1 MDKKNWMNYIFAGLP
16 MIAVVLAGMGN
27 SVTIY
32 PPAATEAVYC
42 SYFTLVED
50 IPGAICL
57 PLAAF
62 GAGVTFGL
70 AVLYLVKRSA
80 LFLKIMMPLSFLSA
94 TAAVVPVLA
103 RGEILVIPNML
114 VPILLMAVCLTTYGM
129 LKNPQR
135 DEPKKEGKRL
145 K

>member
-50 IPGAICL
+50 NPVPFVCPWQ
-57 PLAAF
+57 PL
-62 GAGVTFGL
+62 
-70 AVLYLVKRSA
+70 
-80 LFLKIMMPLSFLSA
+80 MP
-94 TAAVVPVLA
+94 V
-103 RGEILVIPNML
+103 
-114 VPILLMAVCLTTYGM
+114 
-129 LKNPQR
+129 
-135 DEPKKEGKRL
+135 
-145 K
+145 

>member
-1 MDKKNWMNYIFAGLP
+1 M
-16 MIAVVLAGMGN
+16 
-27 SVTIY
+27 
-32 PPAATEAVYC
+32 
-42 SYFTLVED
+42 
-50 IPGAICL
+50 
-57 PLAAF
+57 
-62 GAGVTFGL
+62 TFGL
-70 AVLYLVKRSA
+70 AVLYLVKRSD

-135 DEPKKEGKRL
+135 DEPKKERKRL